1 MTIRKTITRV
11 RAAPIRAGIKRC
23 TLPTIIAT
31 NMAMKIVVAR
41 IWLNVS
47 TYSKVLPSKNYDI
60 ITKNRAIVEAD
71 PLEIV
76 Y

>member
-1 MTIRKTITRV
+1 
-11 RAAPIRAGIKRC
+11 
-23 TLPTIIAT
+23 
-31 NMAMKIVVAR
+31 MAMKIVVAR

-60 ITKNRAIVEAD
+60 ITKNWAIVEAD

>member
-1 MTIRKTITRV
+1 
-11 RAAPIRAGIKRC
+11 
-23 TLPTIIAT
+23 
-31 NMAMKIVVAR
+31 MAIKIVVAR